1 MKKVHIRIFIL
12 TFLVLLIAIPS
23 FMYLSWYFSPRKTL
37 NVVIIDKTVLNT
49 KYQEHMSFYWVLR
62 QNRYARSDGSFYN
75 PEKDY
80 FGFFPDGNGGYTI
93 NDLEQKSTDDLV
105 QLADAHDMV
114 YYTDLYG
121 IYRIEW
127 LNEYPQAKPDV
138 KPGRMGE
145 RSELIYGGMSQN
157 ELEFL
162 RIMKGSKK
170 LIINEFNTFASPTS
184 PEIRIEYEE
193 EFDITWSGWV
203 GRYFDNLD
211 TAENKE
217 IPAWLIRNYKEQNN
231 GQWPFKKSGIAF
243 VRNDD
248 RIVILENETHL
259 KNEVPHILTSK
270 KHADYYNVA
279 AEIKYPFWFDIC
291 KTGVSNEIVSE
302 YFIDANEEGKSV
314 LKQWGIPESFPAVLM
329 NKEYPYYY
337 FAGDYSDNPISLS
350 SSGFRYIQNFDFL
363 FYPSEI
369 LERSSF
375 FWKFYRPMLNKILD
389 DYNNSLTK

>member
-1 MKKVHIRIFIL
+1 MKKVHIRIIIL

-23 FMYLSWYFSPRKTL
+23 FMFLSWYFSPRKTL
-37 NVVIIDKTVLNT
+37 NVVIVDKTVLNT

-62 QNRYARSDGSFYN
+62 QNRYVKSDGSFYN
-75 PEKDY
+75 SEKDY
-80 FGFFPDGNGGYTI
+80 YGFFPDGKGGYTI
-93 NDLEQKSTDDLV
+93 NDLEEKSREDLV
-105 QLADAHDMV
+105 QLADANDMV

-127 LNEYPQAKPDV
+127 QNEYPQAKPDV

-162 RIMKGSKK
+162 RIMKSRKK

-184 PEIRIEYEE
+184 PEIRKEYEE

-211 TAENKE
+211 TTNNNE
-217 IPAWLIRNYKEQNN
+217 IPLWLIRNYKEQNN

-248 RIVILENETHL
+248 RIVILENGTHL
-259 KNEVPHILTSK
+259 KNEVPHILTGTANS
-270 KHADYYNVA
+270 DYYNVIS
-279 AEIKYPFWFDIC
+279 EIKYPFWFDIC
-291 KTGVSNEIVSE
+291 SSGESNEMVSE
-302 YFIDANEEGKSV
+302 YKIETNEKGDSI
-314 LKQWGIPESFPAVLM
+314 LKQWEIPANFPAVLK
-329 NKEYPYYY
+329 NKDFPYYY
-337 FAGDYSDNPISLS
+337 FAGDFCDNPISVS
-350 SSGFRYIQNFDFL
+350 SSNFRFVQNFDFL

-369 LERSSF
+369 RERSSF

-389 DYNNSLTK
+389 DYYNSLTK